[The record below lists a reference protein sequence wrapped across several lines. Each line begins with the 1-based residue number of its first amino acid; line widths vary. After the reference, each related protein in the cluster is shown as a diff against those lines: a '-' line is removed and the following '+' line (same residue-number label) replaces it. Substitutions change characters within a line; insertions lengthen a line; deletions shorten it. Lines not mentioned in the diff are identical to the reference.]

1 MNQIYIDGCF
11 SLNRAAVVEDGDL
24 AHLYFEKINEEIQEG
39 NVYLGRVSQII
50 PGMNAA
56 FVDIGK
62 KENAYLHF
70 RDSVP
75 WSAEG
80 VKWKEKSNSIGK
92 HIKCGMEIFVQIIGD
107 ASQYKGCKVTMKL
120 ALPGKYIVLMPLS
133 TQRSVSRK
141 IEDGK
146 VAKMLQTKIQQIVP
160 PEVGYIIRTEAVGAS
175 EAEFEEEVKALWER
189 WLSLFNQRVT
199 TKVPKLLTKTAS
211 TIQRAIL
218 DHLNDQTEFVK
229 INTPE
234 MFENIEGFL
243 KANGLEQ
250 FIAKLKLINDP
261 LLFDQV
267 GIDRPIKQLTQRQVQ
282 LPQGGFLIIDETE
295 ALTMIDVNSGKSKV
309 GYNQRELALATNL
322 EAAVEAAKQIKL
334 RNFGGIILIDFI
346 DMDHPTDRQ
355 EVLKVFKEE
364 AFKDRVG
371 INVMGFTALG
381 ILEMTRKKAGK
392 RVSDFYN
399 GPCHCCMGLS
409 SASNEKHLDDLL
421 KDIWKKYKHNPTDIM
436 SYQID
441 QHLGNF
447 MEPLMPTIE
456 KWLEGVTSEIEFEY
470 LPYLQGGFK
479 MTYMGKRKQQFA
491 SKDA

>member
-24 AHLYFEKINEEIQEG
+24 AHLYFEKMNEEIQEG

-56 FVDIGK
+56 FIDIGK

-75 WSAEG
+75 WSANG
-80 VKWKEKSNSIGK
+80 VSWSEKSNSIGK

-146 VAKMLQTKIQQIVP
+146 VAKLLQKKIQQIVP

-175 EAEFEEEVKALWER
+175 EEEFEEEVRSLWSR
-189 WLSLFNQRVT
+189 WQTLFNQRIT

-218 DHLNDQTEFVK
+218 DHLNEQTEFVK
-229 INTPE
+229 INTQE
-234 MFENIEGFL
+234 MYENIEAFL
-243 KANGLEQ
+243 KNNGLEH
-250 FIAKLKLINDP
+250 LVSKLILIKNP
-261 LLFDQV
+261 LLFDHE
-267 GIDRPIKQLTQRQVQ
+267 GLDRPIKQLTQREVA
-282 LPQGGFLIIDETE
+282 LPKGGFLIIDETE

-322 EAAVEAAKQIKL
+322 EAAIESAKQIKL

-346 DMDHPTDRQ
+346 DMDHPSDRQ
-355 EVLKVFKEE
+355 EVLKVFKEQ

-399 GPCHCCMGLS
+399 GQCHCCMGLTDES
-409 SASNEKHLDDLL
+409 HERQLDDLL
-421 KDIWKKYKHNPTDIM
+421 KDIWKKYKHNPADLM
-436 SYQID
+436 QYQID
-441 QHLGNF
+441 QHLFAF
-447 MEPLMPTIE
+447 MEPLMPQVE
-456 KWLEGVTSEIEFEY
+456 EWLDGVTSDIEFEQQ
-470 LPYLQGGFK
+470 PYLHGGFK
-479 MTYMGKRKQQFA
+479 MTYMGKRKEFA

>member
-24 AHLYFEKINEEIQEG
+24 AHLYFEKMNEEIQEG

-75 WSAEG
+75 WSPEG
-80 VKWKEKSNSIGK
+80 VKWTDKSNTITK

-141 IEDGK
+141 IDDGK
-146 VAKMLQTKIQQIVP
+146 VAKMLQKKIQQIVP

-175 EAEFEEEVKALWER
+175 ESEFEEEVKALWER
-189 WLSLFNQRVT
+189 WQSLFNQRIT
-199 TKVPKLLTKTAS
+199 TRVPKLLTKTAS

-218 DHLNDQTEFVK
+218 DHLNEQTEFVK
-229 INTPE
+229 MNTQE
-234 MFENIEGFL
+234 MYDNIEEFL
-243 KANGLEQ
+243 KNNGLEHL
-250 FIAKLKLINDP
+250 IGKLKLIKDP

-267 GIDRPIKQLTQRQVQ
+267 NLDRPIKQLTQRQVT
-282 LPQGGFLIIDETE
+282 LPSGGFLIIDETE

-322 EAAVEAAKQIKL
+322 EAAVESAKQIKL

-346 DMDHPTDRQ
+346 DMDHPSDRQ
-355 EVLKVFKEE
+355 EVLKIFREQ

-399 GPCHCCMGLS
+399 GQCHCCMGLS
-409 SASNEKHLDDLL
+409 NASYERYLDDLL
-421 KDIWKKYKHNPTDIM
+421 KDIWKKFRHNPAEVM
-436 SYQID
+436 RYEID
-441 QHLGNF
+441 QHLADF
-447 MEPLMPTIE
+447 MEPLMANIE
-456 KWLEGVTSEIEFEY
+456 TWLSGVTSEIEFEY
-470 LPYLQGGFK
+470 RPYLHGGFK
-479 MTYMGKRKQQFA
+479 MTYMGKRKQFA